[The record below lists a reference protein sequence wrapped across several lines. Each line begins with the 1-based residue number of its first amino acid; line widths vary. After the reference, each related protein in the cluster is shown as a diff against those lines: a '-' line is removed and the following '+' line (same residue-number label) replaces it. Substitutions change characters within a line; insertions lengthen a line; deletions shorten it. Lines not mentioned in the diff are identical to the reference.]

1 MARRHESKDISSLI
15 KEMQNKSTSNKVQI
29 KKPENNEGET

>member
-1 MARRHESKDISSLI
+1 MPQRHESNDISSLI

-29 KKPENNEGET
+29 KKPENSEGET